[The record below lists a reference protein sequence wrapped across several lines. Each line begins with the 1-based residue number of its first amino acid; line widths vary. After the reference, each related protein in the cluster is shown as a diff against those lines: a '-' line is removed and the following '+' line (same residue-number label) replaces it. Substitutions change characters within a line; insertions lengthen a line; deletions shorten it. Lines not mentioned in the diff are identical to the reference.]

1 MFNKWFCYFI
11 LFLLVSV
18 SFAKTDLEIE
28 EAIHDVIS
36 QRHPKD
42 TPGWWLDLGPG
53 APSVIISMYEK
64 TTQTYTKVRLVEGL
78 AFFKDDSRALEFLK
92 QQAEK
97 TDEDVIRHSV
107 IRNIGF
113 THGVAEI
120 DFLSKYLHHADSQ
133 TRLVTAQAI
142 QKIANSRSQDIIE
155 RYKKEEKARWILDR
169 LDGKFQAPIKPL
181 ALVSSS
187 EDNVNPIF
195 LGFWKGYFVYPKRES
210 RNLELVQTNLQISG
224 QTKTDVK
231 GELMLFFNG
240 KKYKTYILK
249 DLKLRNK
256 KLMAFL
262 PKEILAEIKPIKSS
276 IKSKAGSSEITGEIQ
291 EFEDIILFYLSAKDF
306 AGSLVLR
313 KE

>member
-1 MFNKWFCYFI
+1 MI
-11 LFLLVSV
+11 LLVSV

-28 EAIHDVIS
+28 EAIQDVIS
-36 QRHPKD
+36 QRHPTD
-42 TPGWWLDLGPG
+42 TPAWWLGLGTSAPG
-53 APSVIISMYEK
+53 VIISMYEK

-78 AFFKDDSRALEFLK
+78 AFFKDNSRALEFLK

-113 THGVAEI
+113 THGMAEI

-133 TRLVTAQAI
+133 TRLVAAQAI
-142 QKIANSRSQDIIE
+142 QKTANSKAQDIIE
-155 RYKKEEKARWILDR
+155 QYKKEEKARWIVDR
-169 LDGKFQAPIKPL
+169 LDGKLQTPLKPL
-181 ALVSSS
+181 TLVSSS
-187 EDNVNPIF
+187 EDNVSPIF

-210 RNLELVQTNLQISG
+210 RNLELIQANLQISG

-231 GELMLFFNG
+231 GELTLFFNG

-249 DLKLRNK
+249 DMKLRNK
-256 KLMAFL
+256 KLIAFL
-262 PKEILAEIKPIKSS
+262 PKKISAEIKPIKQ
-276 IKSKAGSSEITGEIQ
+276 KEGLSEITGEIQ